1 MSTQALRRCGGWNG
15 LSHDGRGV
23 VRVHRSPGEGECSGV
38 SLGAGHLSG
47 GAGSPSGDRA
57 LTGGPVLSCSTPSP
71 SSATPRGSST
81 TSKRQK
87 RRRDSREWG
96 TVGPRERVR
105 AYWELWQRGGGWG
118 CAVSCSGKTPTPNTS
133 SAGTRWAIRMTGGP
147 WAGPLPG
154 RPRGDVA
161 GCRFLSWSGTQGF
174 KKGARP
180 PKSRCFS
187 HGFPALRGCAGHQGY
202 ISVLPVKKSEKG
214 GAGVVYEDF
223 VQIGG
228 AQRMPGSFRGR
239 QLGGVSE
246 WAPERESWF
255 RTRIPSSSPSP
266 PRPKGRSKLRS
277 GTEGR
282 IHCSPE
288 RFFLGKR
295 SSTWKKWRSSIPGA
309 GQREIPGAPEVPR
322 LPVRGQP
329 RTSGQGADF
338 CRVAAHETFLVKRVV
353 RRDGVL
359 LGILRNPRLRGMA

>member
-96 TVGPRERVR
+96 TVAPRERVR

-118 CAVSCSGKTPTPNTS
+118 CVVSCSGKTSTPNTS
-133 SAGTRWAIRMTGGP
+133 SAGTRWTIRMTGGP

-154 RPRGDVA
+154 RPRGDIA
-161 GCRFLSWSGTQGF
+161 GCRFLAWSGTQGF

-187 HGFPALRGCAGHQGY
+187 HGSPALRGCAGHQGD
-202 ISVLPVKKSEKG
+202 ISVLPVKKSEK
-214 GAGVVYEDF
+214 
-223 VQIGG
+223 
-228 AQRMPGSFRGR
+228 RRC
-239 QLGGVSE
+239 
-246 WAPERESWF
+246 WC
-255 RTRIPSSSPSP
+255 RI
-266 PRPKGRSKLRS
+266 
-277 GTEGR
+277 
-282 IHCSPE
+282 
-288 RFFLGKR
+288 
-295 SSTWKKWRSSIPGA
+295 
-309 GQREIPGAPEVPR
+309 
-322 LPVRGQP
+322 
-329 RTSGQGADF
+329 
-338 CRVAAHETFLVKRVV
+338 
-353 RRDGVL
+353 
-359 LGILRNPRLRGMA
+359 